1 MLGDWRDQL
10 VEFLIC
16 EQGTEFRSSA
26 CMRRLVQQFS
36 SVTPVL
42 GWEALSSSLAIQGY
56 TVILCLKKKKK
67 V

>member
-16 EQGTEFRSSA
+16 EQGTEFRPPT
-26 CMRRLVQQFS
+26 CMKRLVQQFS

-42 GWEALSSSLAIQGY
+42 GREDLSSSLAIQGY
-56 TVILCLKKKKK
+56 TVILCLKKEKK